1 MGNAAAKISR
11 WAALALLPFLLACTS
26 STLKKP
32 TSANIQPLFEYP
44 GSPNLQMAMEQ
55 MPRPALLAMTEDMR
69 NYIDRHINTLRNT
82 QQRMKALHQSLRSD
96 AMLGIDYDLDA
107 DGSAVEVFQRGSAN
121 CLSYAHLFIAM
132 ARYAGL
138 KASYHLLDLSPQWNR
153 NGEQVALSQHLNV
166 LVTLRQGWS
175 YMVDIDPVSR
185 TEITETRSISDVTA
199 IALHHNNLA
208 MKSLFAEDLE
218 NAYLHSVRALSYS
231 PEIDFLWVNLGAV
244 YSRAGNQG
252 ASAAAY
258 RTALQINPASAQAM
272 NNLMVL
278 HLRRGEKELAHYWA
292 RQIKQYR
299 TRNPYFH
306 AALGE
311 QAETDGNLQQAV
323 RHYEAAIQRK
333 KDDPELYYRLGRLHG
348 ELQHPDQAVKY
359 LQLAVD
365 KASLVS
371 RRETYQALLKQ
382 YSATTLASLL

>member
-32 TSANIQPLFEYP
+32 TSANIPPLFEYP
-44 GSPNLQMAMEQ
+44 GSPNLQIALEQ
-55 MPRPALLAMTEDMR
+55 LPRPDLLAMTEDMR

-82 QQRMKALHQSLRSD
+82 QQRMRALHQSLRSS
-96 AMLGIDYDLDA
+96 AMLGIDYDPVA
-107 DGSAVEVFQRGSAN
+107 DGSAAEVFQRGSAN

-138 KASYHLLDLSPQWNR
+138 KASYHLLDLRPEWSR
-153 NGEQVALSQHLNV
+153 HGDQVALSQHLNV

-208 MKSLFAEDLE
+208 MKNLFAEDLE

-278 HLRRGEKELAHYWA
+278 HLRRGEKKLAQYWA

-299 TRNPYFH
+299 ARNPYFH

-311 QAETDGNLQQAV
+311 QAETDGDLRQAV
-323 RHYEAAIQRK
+323 RHYEAAIHRK

-359 LQLAVD
+359 LQQAVD

-382 YSATTLASLL
+382 YSATSVASLL